1 MKICSKDREFLGQ
14 LLFLM
19 GLEGDVVKEGEVYCF
34 EPYEQTPEVARRMN
48 LIAEVTKCIP
58 RELLRK
64 AVLHLSWEGQLPE
77 TTEKELKK
85 YAENCPAVKEFLRT
99 ALMGMNCT
107 NPEYCLPVIF
117 GPAKPLSCREY
128 FRRLPREG
136 PLAYAYEIAGEI
148 INTPRGAFMK
158 RAELISR
165 LSEYVQALRWAGAI
179 EDTDELAYRQ
189 FIACISKE
197 F

>member
-1 MKICSKDREFLGQ
+1 MKICSREKDFLSS

-19 GLEGDVVKEGEVYCF
+19 DLEGDIVEEKGVYCF
-34 EPYEQTPEVARRMN
+34 EPYETTPDVARKLN

-58 RELLRK
+58 RGLLK
-64 AVLHLSWEGQLPE
+64 EAVLFLKWEGQLPE

-85 YAENCPAVKEFLRT
+85 YVQNCPAVKEFLRV
-99 ALMGMNCT
+99 ALENMNCT
-107 NPEYCLPVIF
+107 NPENCMPAIF
-117 GPAKPLSCREY
+117 GPARPLSCEEY
-128 FRRLPREG
+128 LKRLPREG
-136 PLAYAYEIAGEI
+136 PLNYAYKMAKEI
-148 INTPRGAFMK
+148 IRTPKGAFMK
-158 RAELISR
+158 RAELISK

-189 FIACISKE
+189 FIVCVSKE